1 MPTKTKAAP
10 DAAPAADT
18 DDAIRHLVYQS
29 CRRLDQEDFAA
40 YMQLCTKDFQ
50 YRIVAYSP
58 DLRRDMVWLDHD
70 HAGMVAMFD
79 MIPKHVRLEGTMLRH
94 ATVYDIR
101 WTKKGMAEAFSPVQI
116 LYTDLAGASRLFA
129 VGEYQDTIVIQ
140 GGVPKLKERVVRL
153 QTRDLGPGS
162 HLPM

>member
-1 MPTKTKAAP
+1 MPTKPKASA
-10 DAAPAADT
+10 DTAPAEWDE
-18 DDAIRHLVYQS
+18 AIRHLVYRS
-29 CRRLDQEDFAA
+29 CRMLDQEDFAA

-50 YRIVAYSP
+50 YRITAYSP

-70 HAGMVAMFD
+70 HAGMTAMFD

-101 WTKKGMAEAFSPVQI
+101 WAKKDTAEVISPIQVI
-116 LYTDLAGASRLFA
+116 YTDLVGASRLFA
-129 VGEYQDTIVIQ
+129 AGEYQDTIVIK
-140 GGVPKLKERVVRL
+140 GGVPKLKQRVVKL